1 MIALVLHRGVEE
13 TLQVFLL
20 EVGQVLQLK
29 VYQVLLR
36 ENGKNQK
43 VHLKNHRRRKK
54 NLRMMI
60 LMEVQVLQLE
70 VDQVLQLEVDQLLQ
84 LEVDQVL
91 QLEVDQLLQ
100 LEVDQVLQLEVDQL
114 LQLEVDQ
121 VLQLEVDQ
129 LLLKMVHLRLL
140 IHMKHLIQK
149 ILFEFWILPLKG

>member
-70 VDQVLQLEVDQLLQ
+70 VDQVLQLEVDQLL
-84 LEVDQVL
+84 
-91 QLEVDQLLQ
+91 
-100 LEVDQVLQLEVDQL
+100 
-114 LQLEVDQ
+114 
-121 VLQLEVDQ
+121 
-129 LLLKMVHLRLL
+129 LKMVHLRLL

>member
-20 EVGQVLQLK
+20 EVGQILQLK

-114 LQLEVDQ
+114 L
-121 VLQLEVDQ
+121 
-129 LLLKMVHLRLL
+129 LKMVHLRLL

-149 ILFEFWILPLKG
+149 ILFEFWIL

>member
-91 QLEVDQLLQ
+91 QLEVDQLL
-100 LEVDQVLQLEVDQL
+100 
-114 LQLEVDQ
+114 
-121 VLQLEVDQ
+121 
-129 LLLKMVHLRLL
+129 LKMVHLRLL

-149 ILFEFWILPLKG
+149 ILFEFWIL

>member
-60 LMEVQVLQLE
+60 LMEVQ
-70 VDQVLQLEVDQLLQ
+70 
-84 LEVDQVL
+84 
-91 QLEVDQLLQ
+91 LLQ

-129 LLLKMVHLRLL
+129 LLLKVVHLRLL

-149 ILFEFWILPLKG
+149 ILL